1 MSLARMRA
9 FWAQTA
15 PQKISRK
22 EKDMTEKKFKAVL
35 IAARIEMLLEQA
47 EIGNKDKE
55 DFDAILEG
63 LADDKRHQM
72 EAYIDRMAEQEAA
85 RGEVL
90 YWGGLRDG
98 IRLMWKICQIGKGI
112 Q

>member
-1 MSLARMRA
+1 
-9 FWAQTA
+9 
-15 PQKISRK
+15 
-22 EKDMTEKKFKAVL
+22 MTEKKFKAVL

-47 EIGNKDKE
+47 LKMGKRV
-55 DFDAILEG
+55 ALP
-63 LADDKRHQM
+63 KRHQL

>member
-1 MSLARMRA
+1 
-9 FWAQTA
+9 
-15 PQKISRK
+15 
-22 EKDMTEKKFKAVL
+22 MTEKKFKAVL

-63 LADDKRHQM
+63 LADDKRHQL

-85 RGEVL
+85 RGKVL
-90 YWGGLRDG
+90 YWGGLCDG